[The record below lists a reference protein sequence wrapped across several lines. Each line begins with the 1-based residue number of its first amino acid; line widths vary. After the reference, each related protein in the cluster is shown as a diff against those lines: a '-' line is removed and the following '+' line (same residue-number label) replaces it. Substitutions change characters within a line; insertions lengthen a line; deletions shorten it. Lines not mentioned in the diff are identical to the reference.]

1 MLSLR
6 WETFIAFWLRA
17 GKQETHTRSRKFAS
31 RQTTG
36 RLRTFILVKTN
47 AFLFWKAKSTFRSVI
62 KELQPGPAR
71 SFKDREAFH
80 TALRTTRNYPRACWG
95 LLPRQ
100 DLSISSRNLR
110 DQSRHSIRRRYRLA
124 RTKSI
129 NYWRPRLNT
138 AFRFCR
144 RTNEVAACSEKT
156 LPAEMEK
163 QPSSVAL
170 LSGSRHG

>member
-1 MLSLR
+1 MPSLR

-17 GKQETHTRSRKFAS
+17 GKQETYIRFPRFAS
-31 RQTTG
+31 HQTTG
-36 RLRTFILVKTN
+36 RRCTFILVKTN
-47 AFLFWKAKSTFRSVI
+47 PFLFWKARSNFRSVM
-62 KELQPGPAR
+62 KESQPGPAR

-100 DLSISSRNLR
+100 DLRISSRNLR

-156 LPAEMEK
+156 LPAGMEK
-163 QPSSVAL
+163 QRSSAAL
-170 LSGSRHG
+170 FSGSRHG

>member
-1 MLSLR
+1 MPSLR
-6 WETFIAFWLRA
+6 SGTCIVFWLRA
-17 GKQETHTRSRKFAS
+17 GKQETFTHFRRFAS
-31 RQTTG
+31 HQTTD

-47 AFLFWKAKSTFRSVI
+47 PFLFWKARSNFRLVMKRS
-62 KELQPGPAR
+62 QPGPAR
-71 SFKDREAFH
+71 SFKGREGLH
-80 TALRTTRNYPRACWG
+80 TVLGTTRNCRRACWG

-100 DLSISSRNLR
+100 DLRISSKNLR

-163 QPSSVAL
+163 QHSSVAL
-170 LSGSRHG
+170 LSGSN